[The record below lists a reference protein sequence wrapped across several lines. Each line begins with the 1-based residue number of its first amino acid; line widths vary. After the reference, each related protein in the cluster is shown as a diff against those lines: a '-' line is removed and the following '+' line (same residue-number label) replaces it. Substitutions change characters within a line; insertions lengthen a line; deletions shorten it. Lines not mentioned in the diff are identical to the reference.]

1 MPSEA
6 YGILHNKPG
15 LYNKTIHEPLFK
27 PLTDEDFRH
36 KSYETSSTKNEKH
49 QKEYMYKKNLL
60 EKINNGPRLVEK
72 IYDHK
77 SLYNNY
83 TVLNA
88 YSQNKRSLNPVIS
101 QPNINSIVTSS
112 NISMNKKHFE
122 PNSKYST
129 TNSNLVSSKYLAG
142 SDSSL
147 VNSLSKSTASS
158 CNTNNLIHPHLQ
170 FRAHVIYPDY
180 DYSSSQ
186 DYAYSL
192 GSNASTTQ
200 STLHL
205 Y

>member
-1 MPSEA
+1 
-6 YGILHNKPG
+6 
-15 LYNKTIHEPLFK
+15 
-27 PLTDEDFRH
+27 
-36 KSYETSSTKNEKH
+36 
-49 QKEYMYKKNLL
+49 MYKKNLL

-72 IYDHK
+72 IYDNK

-88 YSQNKRSLNPVIS
+88 YAQNKRNLNPVIS
-101 QPNINSIVTSS
+101 QPNINSTVTSS
-112 NISMNKKHFE
+112 NISMNKK
-122 PNSKYST
+122 PLKILNSKYSN

-158 CNTNNLIHPHLQ
+158 CKTNNSILPHIQ
-170 FRAHVIYPDY
+170 FRTHIVYPDY

-186 DYAYSL
+186 DYAYGL
-192 GSNASTTQ
+192 ASNSNTQ